1 MGLKETARSSWSM
14 KVKLITAILLIVCGL
29 GIGWLAYQNI
39 MWAVWGKQ
47 NSWYEYVGFWGCPIM
62 LVSGFIALK
71 SVRAGSYLGL
81 LGHLLMLFY
90 LVPALVNTF
99 RGMAAANLV
108 LEPIRVIVLVSI
120 VALPLLALVR
130 LCLNIIQINSVARA

>member
-1 MGLKETARSSWSM
+1 MR
-14 KVKLITAILLIVCGL
+14 VKLITAILLIICGL
-29 GIGWLAYQNI
+29 GIGWLAYQNL

-47 NSWYEYVGFWGCPIM
+47 NSWYEYLGFCGCPIM
-62 LVSGFIALK
+62 LVSGIIAVK

-81 LGHLLMLFY
+81 LGYLLMLFY

-99 RGMAAANLV
+99 RGMAAAHPV
-108 LEPIRVIVLVSI
+108 LEPIRIVVLLLV

>member
-1 MGLKETARSSWSM
+1 VL
-14 KVKLITAILLIVCGL
+14 V
-29 GIGWLAYQNI
+29 GWLAYENI
-39 MWAVWGKQ
+39 MWAIWGKQ
-47 NSWYEYVGFWGCPIM
+47 NSWYEYIGFWGCPIM

-81 LGHLLMLFY
+81 LGYLLMLFF

-99 RGMAAANLV
+99 RGMAVGNLV
-108 LEPIRVIVLVSI
+108 LEPTRVIVLVLI

-130 LCLNIIQINSVARA
+130 LCLNITHISSVARA

>member
-1 MGLKETARSSWSM
+1 M